1 VALLAVTVVGHDR
14 PGIIAQTTGLLAGL
28 GANLEV
34 SSMRLLRGH
43 FAMVLVASAAAS
55 PAEAAAALAP
65 LAADGSLAV
74 SVREVPV
81 EQAAATV
88 GSGYLLSVHG
98 GDRPGIV
105 SAVTAEVAAAGGNIT
120 DLTTRLSGDL
130 YVVVAEV
137 DLPPGA
143 DEGGLSTRLQAVGD
157 ELGVRVSLRPLEPD
171 VL

>member
-1 VALLAVTVVGHDR
+1 
-14 PGIIAQTTGLLAGL
+14 
-28 GANLEV
+28 
-34 SSMRLLRGH
+34 
-43 FAMVLVASAAAS
+43 
-55 PAEAAAALAP
+55 
-65 LAADGSLAV
+65 
-74 SVREVPV
+74 
-81 EQAAATV
+81 
-88 GSGYLLSVHG
+88 
-98 GDRPGIV
+98 V